1 MRKEVRH
8 IFSHNVGKSADTAD
22 VNAIRESGVQDPV
35 ARADRTSG
43 GRSFA

>member
-1 MRKEVRH
+1 LKEARVIR
-8 IFSHNVGKSADTAD
+8 SHSAGNSEETAFAS
-22 VNAIRESGVQDPV
+22 AIRESGVHDPV